1 METIT
6 RRGWLLFA
14 AMGAIWGIPYLLI
27 KVAVKHLEP
36 PVVVF
41 GRTSIAAV
49 VLVALA
55 WRADALRPAL
65 AQWRYVLLFATMEM
79 AVPWFLLTN
88 AERHLPSG
96 LSGLLVSCVPLVGA
110 VAAFAL
116 GDRAALRP
124 IRLVAI
130 GLGMAGVALLVARD
144 LGGADG
150 IPWLSVGSVLL
161 VCVGYA
167 TAPFLATRRLG
178 DVPSIGVI
186 AVSLA
191 FVAIVYAPF
200 AFVTR
205 PAHTPPASALWAVLG
220 LAVIC
225 TGIAFVLFFQLIT
238 AIGPERATL
247 ITFVNPAVAVV
258 LGAVLLDERI
268 TVSTVIGFVL
278 VLSGCW
284 LATRRVPD
292 HPQPRPAE
300 SDARSD
306 AGSKDQSSGPTS
318 WSESSRSAM
327 VDRSASRAGGSRP
340 PAP

>member
-65 AQWRYVLLFATMEM
+65 AHWRYVLLFATMEM

-130 GLGMAGVALLVARD
+130 GLGMAGVGLLVARD

-150 IPWLSVGSVLL
+150 IPWLSVGSVLV

-178 DVPSIGVI
+178 GVPSIGVI

-200 AFVTR
+200 AVVTR
-205 PAHTPPASALWAVLG
+205 PTHMPPARALWAVLG

-225 TGIAFVLFFQLIT
+225 TGIAFVVFFQLIS
-238 AIGPERATL
+238 AIGPDRATL

-258 LGAVLLDERI
+258 LGAVVLDETI

-284 LATRRVPD
+284 LATRRAPGQL
-292 HPQPRPAE
+292 PTRPATA
-300 SDARSD
+300 D
-306 AGSKDQSSGPTS
+306 DQSSGPTS
-318 WSESSRSAM
+318 WSESSRSAI
-327 VDRSASRAGGSRP
+327 VDRSASGAGGSRP